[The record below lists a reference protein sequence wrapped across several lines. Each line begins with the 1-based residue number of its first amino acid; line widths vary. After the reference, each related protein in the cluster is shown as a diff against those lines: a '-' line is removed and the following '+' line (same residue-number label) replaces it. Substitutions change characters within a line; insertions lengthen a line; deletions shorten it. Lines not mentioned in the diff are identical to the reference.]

1 MMVICKILLSS
12 RTLNRHVF
20 VLAQFMNTWSLK
32 KMSGIRVK
40 EIRKAKNSGI
50 LLKASVDLD
59 ESTDRASEAFDYE
72 FT

>member
-1 MMVICKILLSS
+1 
-12 RTLNRHVF
+12 
-20 VLAQFMNTWSLK
+20 
-32 KMSGIRVK
+32 MSGIRVK